1 MRYALAAALLLALL
15 IPNRSNADGDAPDRA
30 HSIVRGA
37 YSAQVDIKTEPYG
50 ISQSGLNVAFK
61 RHGGEHSALRLGV
74 HYRWRHQNESRDQEF
89 FSETDG
95 ELAGFREAESSY
107 WRLAADLLWIGYPAP
122 GKLVNLYWGLGPSGG
137 YSSGKSVLQDRREGP
152 VPYASS
158 STSTEDAWFVG
169 GTALLGIEWFAIE
182 KVSLYMEYRASVEY
196 SSLSGEDERQGNTGD
211 RIVENKDRESWGTNS
226 SAVLVGLAAYF

>member
-1 MRYALAAALLLALL
+1 MKYALAIALLLVLL
-15 IPNRSNADGDAPDRA
+15 MPNCSTADSDAPDRA

-37 YSAQVDIKTEPYG
+37 YSAQVDLKTEAYP

-61 RHGGEHSALRLGV
+61 RHGGERSALRLGV
-74 HYRWRHQNESRDQEF
+74 HYRWRHQDESRDQNF

-95 ELAGFREAESSY
+95 ELVGFRGAERSY

-137 YSSGKSVLQDRREGP
+137 YSSGKTVLQDRREGRFT
-152 VPYASS
+152 YEYS
-158 STSTEDAWFVG
+158 STSTEDTWFVG

-196 SSLSGEDERQGNTGD
+196 SSLSGEDERQGASGD
-211 RIVENKDRESWGTNS
+211 RVLEHKDRESWEMNS
-226 SAVLVGLAAYF
+226 SAVLIGLAAYF